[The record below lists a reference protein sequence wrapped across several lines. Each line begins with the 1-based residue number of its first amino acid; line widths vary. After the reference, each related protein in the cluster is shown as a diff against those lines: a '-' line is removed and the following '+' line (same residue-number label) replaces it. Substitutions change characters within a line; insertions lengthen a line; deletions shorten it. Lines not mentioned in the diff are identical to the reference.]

1 MDKQALNKR
10 LETIG
15 WALFLIMLGGRFLVP
30 NEQIA
35 KGLWSIGIG
44 LIMLGLNVARY
55 FNKIKMSGFTTFLGI
70 VSLLGGVGELLG
82 LHSLGDALF
91 WIILGA
97 YLIVK
102 PWFDQRQL
110 FGKVEDS

>member
-1 MDKQALNKR
+1 MSASTTVQAGVAGAPTKPTRRRELDV
-10 LETIG
+10 IG
-15 WALFLIMLGGRFLVP
+15 M
-30 NEQIA
+30 
-35 KGLWSIGIG
+35 
-44 LIMLGLNVARY
+44 
-55 FNKIKMSGFTTFLGI
+55 GI

-102 PWFDQRQL
+102 PWFDKRKL